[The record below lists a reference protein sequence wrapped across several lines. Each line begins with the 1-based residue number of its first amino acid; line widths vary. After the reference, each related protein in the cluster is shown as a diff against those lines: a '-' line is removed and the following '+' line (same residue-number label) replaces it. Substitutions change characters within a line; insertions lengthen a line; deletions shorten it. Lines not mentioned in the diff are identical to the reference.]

1 MNKNF
6 RTYAFAWLYGMCM
19 GIVFN
24 LYTYYQHN
32 VESLMPSRIRKLTTL
47 LSLDIQEALRYLT
60 EHSDHMT
67 SYYLYQRLYGG
78 VLGVSNPIDI
88 MEQIWVCMFV
98 LAYAIITVF
107 VWHKYRSKILTLC
120 APVCFY
126 LLSRAVLVTHHDD
139 CTWFLAWAVYAILP
153 LLAIFYDKGREL
165 LQYKGYVLFI
175 FITLLIAMLIGI
187 SNIGR
192 LHSGLAI
199 SCVLLYMV
207 FVFCSKMY
215 NKKKAV
221 LVGLMSLLIVFQGY
235 SLFTATIPNS
245 MMRLYGINSNINYF
259 GPWHT
264 LYIGL
269 GWRNSVPKLSA
280 LAECSDKEAWKTDKN
295 PAKIIYLDECAD
307 GFVKSKDSSIEYISK
322 PYFEVLK
329 TEYMRIL
336 TENTGWAL
344 INYLEKAIVCFA
356 YVFYTQWRALLI
368 LSAIELILKK
378 KNMLALSSSFVYT
391 SAIFTMMADL
401 IFGLIAIPTAGYLQG
416 SMAALSLCMFV
427 LAMDILDSLLHRRH
441 SVFRRELL

>member
-1 MNKNF
+1 
-6 RTYAFAWLYGMCM
+6 M
-19 GIVFN
+19 GIAFN
-24 LYTYYQHN
+24 LYTYYQYRIEN
-32 VESLMPSRIRKLTTL
+32 LMPSRIRKLTIL

-78 VLGVSNPIDI
+78 VLGISNPVDI
-88 MEQIWVCMFV
+88 IQQIWVWMFI

-107 VWHKYRSKILTLC
+107 VWHKYHSKFLTLC
-120 APVCFY
+120 APLIFY
-126 LLSRAVLVTHHDD
+126 LLTKAVIVVYHDD

-153 LLAIFYDKGREL
+153 LLAIFYNQGRGL
-165 LQYKGYVLFI
+165 LQYERYVLFL
-175 FITLLIAMLIGI
+175 FITLLITMLIGI

-199 SCVLLYMV
+199 SCVLLYIV
-207 FVFCSKMY
+207 FWFCKKMH
-215 NKKKAV
+215 NKKKAI
-221 LVGLMSLLIVFQGY
+221 LIGLMSLFIVFQGY

-269 GWRNSVPKLSA
+269 GWRNSLPKLSM
-280 LAECSDKEAWKTDKN
+280 LAECNDKEAWKTDKN

-307 GFVKSKDSSIEYISK
+307 GFVKSRDSSIEYISK

-329 TEYMRIL
+329 TEYIRIL
-336 TENTGWAL
+336 KENTQWVF
-344 INYLEKAIVCFA
+344 INYAEKILVCLLN
-356 YVFYTQWRALLI
+356 VFYTQCKSLLI
-368 LSAIELILKK
+368 VSVFAFILKK
-378 KNMLALSSSFVYT
+378 KNMLKLSSRFIYV
-391 SAIFTMMADL
+391 SAVFTMMIDL
-401 IFGLIAIPTAGYLQG
+401 IFGLIAMPTAGYLQG
-416 SMAALSLCMFV
+416 SMAALSLIIFV

-441 SVFRRELL
+441 DIFRRESL